1 MTPCACLR
9 LTEDEPSS
17 PILAGMR
24 DVETAVDRTI
34 KANKRFKESLAGTV
48 EAKQEAVAQ
57 AMLKVGPPA
66 WRIRGKFC
74 RVLPCES
81 CEEHCVQAED
91 AVHDIVNVKTGK
103 PIFNPS
109 NLAGFKRVLSSIPVP
124 GEAEAINT
132 KTATANAETKMAF
145 RLAGKRNELIRLY
158 AAGSIAGGA
167 GFALVDHF
175 AVQRLTTLNPNAKD
189 GIHAGLG
196 VVLTLLGA
204 GMNRLWLAELG
215 ASYAAVPVARL
226 TERNLLGGI
235 PVGEIGVGQITPGTF
250 PSGVIQDGRTGA
262 VPTTVAGVK
271 TF

>member
-1 MTPCACLR
+1 MPSCLR

-24 DVETAVDRTI
+24 QVETAVDRTVE
-34 KANKRFKESLAGTV
+34 ANKRFKESLAGTV
-48 EAKQEAVAQ
+48 EERQEAVAQ

-66 WRIRGKFC
+66 WRIREKFC
-74 RVLPCES
+74 HVLPCES
-81 CEEHCVQAED
+81 CDDHCVQTDHAF
-91 AVHDIVNVKTGK
+91 HDIVNAKKGK
-103 PIFNPS
+103 ALFDPD
-109 NLAGFKRVLSSIPVP
+109 NLARVKAVFASIPVP
-124 GEAEAINT
+124 GKAEAINT
-132 KTATANAETKMAF
+132 ETATANAETKMAF
-145 RLAGKRNELIRLY
+145 RLAGKRNELVRLY
-158 AAGSIAGGA
+158 AAGSVGGGV

-175 AVQRLTTLNPNAKD
+175 AVQRLTTISPNAKD

-215 ASYAAVPVARL
+215 ASYAAVPIARL
-226 TERNLLGGI
+226 TERNALGGI
-235 PVGEIGVGQITPGTF
+235 PVGEIGVGQITPGAF